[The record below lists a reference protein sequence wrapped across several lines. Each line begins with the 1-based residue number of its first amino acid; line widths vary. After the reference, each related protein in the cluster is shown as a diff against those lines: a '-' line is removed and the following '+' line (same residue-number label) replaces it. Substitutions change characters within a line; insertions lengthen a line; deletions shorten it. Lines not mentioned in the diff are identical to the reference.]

1 MGCAV
6 DHRALREARE
16 RAGLT
21 QHELARRVGVAGGE
35 RIARWERGA
44 SEPRPDLLLR
54 LAEILDLVPRDLLRI
69 EGDHPDL
76 RALRLYVGLGSTEL
90 VERAHLSRPTYLRWE
105 EGRWE
110 RLPARS
116 TLQALAAAFGVTV
129 PTVVRA
135 FRAARADYT
144 ERRKQH

>member
-1 MGCAV
+1 M
-6 DHRALREARE
+6 
-16 RAGLT
+16 
-21 QHELARRVGVAGGE
+21 AGGE

-54 LAEILDLVPRDLLRI
+54 LAEILDLVPRDLVRI

-76 RALRLYVGLGSTEL
+76 RALRLYVGLSSAEL
-90 VERAHLSRPTYLRWE
+90 VTRAHLSRPTYLRWE

-116 TLQALAAAFGVTV
+116 TLQALADAYEVTV
-129 PTVVRA
+129 ATVVLA
-135 FRAARADYT
+135 FRAARDDYA
-144 ERRKQH
+144 ERHKQD